1 MKTIKRISK
10 DQLVDMLLKWNY
22 GAQPASIQY
31 LSTPEINKLGLEKYG
46 IVFKLASIGCM
57 LGYIYSNSI
66 NNELKKQRIDQNF
79 LSLPLWK
86 GQGQRLN
93 PLLAKHI
100 GNGKLYISYK
110 YQQTFKSYY
119 FDQNL
124 NRLNENDI
132 ILYLKNS
139 KPKINN
145 IDKPVIQHRELSIE
159 NIKKIKFK
167 KVTYIIS

>member
-1 MKTIKRISK
+1 MKTIKKISK
-10 DQLVDMLLKWNY
+10 DQLVDMLMNWKF

-31 LSTPEINKLGLEKYG
+31 LTTPEINKFGLEKYG

-66 NNELKKQRIDQNF
+66 NNELKKQKIDQNF

-100 GNGKLYISYK
+100 SNGKLYISYK

-132 ILYLKNS
+132 KLCLKNS
-139 KPKINN
+139 KSNN
-145 IDKPVIQHRELSIE
+145 NNNFKPVIEHRELSID
-159 NIKKIKFK
+159 NIKKMKFK
-167 KVTYIIS
+167 KITYIIG